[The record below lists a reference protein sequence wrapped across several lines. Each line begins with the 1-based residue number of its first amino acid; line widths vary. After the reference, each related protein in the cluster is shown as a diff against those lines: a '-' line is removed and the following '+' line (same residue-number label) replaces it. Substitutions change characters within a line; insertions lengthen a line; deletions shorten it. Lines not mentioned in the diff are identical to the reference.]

1 MTQSATQLA
10 PPTRRTVSQPAAG
23 ASHDEPLAQVRL
35 LGVRVH
41 PVTSD
46 TALRT
51 IATWISQG
59 ARGRWVIATGMHGL
73 MEAQRDQSFRQLV
86 EQADLFLPDGYA
98 AVWMARRRGFRIP
111 GRVCGSELLW
121 EFCRAAEATGH
132 RVFFYGD
139 RQEVLERLCA
149 RLLSAFPRLR
159 IAGSYAPPF
168 RPLTPAEDD
177 EIVRH
182 INAAQPDVLWVGLGL
197 PKQEWWIAQH
207 RPRLQVAVLVGVGA
221 AFKFVSGDVRR
232 APRWVG
238 EHGFE
243 WLWRFLHEPRRLWR
257 RALLDVPRFTVLA
270 LQEDL
275 AIRWARVHAAFGLAL
290 KRAFDIS
297 VALCGLAA
305 SFPVWLILMALIKLE
320 DGGPVFY
327 QQERIGQHGRPF
339 RGMKFRTM
347 IPDADARFGP
357 CQATEYDPRI
367 TRIGRWLRRTAL
379 DELPQLWNILK
390 GDMSFV
396 GPRALAAGE
405 VEVHANSGYV
415 RLEAIPGYA
424 MRHRVRP
431 GLTGVAQIFA
441 PRDIPR
447 RHKFR
452 YDRVY
457 IQRQSFWLDLRLM
470 ALSFW
475 ITFRAKWESRVHK
488 L

>member
-1 MTQSATQLA
+1 MMESPTQLA
-10 PPTRRTVSQPAAG
+10 PTTGPAVSQPAIG
-23 ASHDEPLAQVRL
+23 PASDEPLAQVRL
-35 LGVRVH
+35 LGVRVN
-41 PVTSD
+41 PVTIA
-46 TALRT
+46 TALQT
-51 IATWISQG
+51 ITTWISQG
-59 ARGRWVIATGMHGL
+59 DRGRWVIATGMHGL
-73 MEAQRDQSFRQLV
+73 MEAHRDQSFRQLV
-86 EQADLFLPDGYA
+86 ERADLFLPDGYA
-98 AVWMARRRGFRIP
+98 AVWMARRRGFRVP

-121 EFCRAAEATGH
+121 ECCRAAEATGH
-132 RVFFYGD
+132 GVFFYGD
-139 RQEVLERLCA
+139 TPEVLDRLCA

-159 IAGSYAPPF
+159 IVGSYAPPF
-168 RPLTPAEDD
+168 RPLTPEEDD
-177 EIVRH
+177 EVVRR
-182 INAAQPDVLWVGLGL
+182 INAAKPDVLWVGLGL
-197 PKQEWWIAQH
+197 PKQEWWIVQH
-207 RPRLQVAVLVGVGA
+207 RPRLQASVLVGVGA
-221 AFKFVSGDVRR
+221 AFKLVSGDVRR

-257 RALLDVPRFTVLA
+257 RVLLDVPSFTMLA
-270 LQEDL
+270 LREEL
-275 AIRWARVHAAFGLAL
+275 AIRWARVQATFRLAL

-297 VALCGLAA
+297 VALCGLVV
-305 SFPVWLILMALIKLE
+305 SFPIWLVLMALIKRE

-327 QQERIGQHGRPF
+327 RQERIGQHGKPF

-347 IPDADARFGP
+347 IHDADARFGP
-357 CQATEYDPRI
+357 CQATEHDPRI

-379 DELPQLWNILK
+379 DELPQLWNILT

-405 VEVHANSGYV
+405 IEVGENSGYV
-415 RLEAIPGYA
+415 LLEAIPGYA

-431 GLTGVAQIFA
+431 GLTGIAQIFA

-475 ITFRAKWESRVHK
+475 ITFRAKWESRLHK